1 MTTEPEWIT
10 VDDALWIHG
19 ELIRTFGGSA
29 GVRDPGLLES
39 ALARPRDVFAYA
51 GKDLCQL
58 AGAYAHALAK
68 NHPFVDG
75 NKRVAFVVTR
85 VFLGMNGIAFDP
97 PEAEAVVMVEGL
109 ASGAVTQTQFTS
121 WVEKHSESAR

>member
-1 MTTEPEWIT
+1 VTTEPEWIT

-19 ELIRTFGGSA
+19 ELIRAFGGSA
-29 GVRDPGLLES
+29 GVRDHGLLES

-51 GKDLCQL
+51 DRDLCQL

-109 ASGAVTQTQFTS
+109 ASGAVTQMQFTS